1 MNKTAL
7 LLTALMSVAMVS
19 EAAAWSRNRTVTTNQ
34 GSSSMSATGTCA
46 GVMHPQRRAHR
57 HARRRHEPLNG
68 SVTCDPSYQNCT
80 RTKTYSGSNGG
91 SATVTGSVSR

>member
-7 LLTALMSVAMVS
+7 LLAALMSVAMVS
-19 EAAAWSRNRTVTTNQ
+19 EAAAWSRNRTVTTAQ
-34 GSSSMSATGTCA
+34 GSSSMSAAGTCA
-46 GVMHPQRRAHR
+46 GGTCTRSAVRTGPRGNSLSA
-57 HARRRHEPLNG
+57 NG
-68 SVTCDPSYQNCT
+68 SVTCDPSLQNCS